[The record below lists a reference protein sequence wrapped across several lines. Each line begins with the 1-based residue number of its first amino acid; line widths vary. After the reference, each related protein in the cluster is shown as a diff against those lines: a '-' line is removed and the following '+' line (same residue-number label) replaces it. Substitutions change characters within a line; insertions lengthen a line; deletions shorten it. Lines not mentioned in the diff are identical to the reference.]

1 MNRVK
6 NLFGKGQAIFLLLP
20 AAFLV
25 TVISAF
31 VVLNTFREGLG
42 YLPELSMYALDFSN
56 YTDLFGNS
64 VFLRSLAYSFYVAFV
79 STALCLMFGL
89 MLAYL
94 LCRSKSSVLQAI
106 SRLPIV
112 LSYIAAG
119 LLLYTT
125 LSDHGLLYHLLALC
139 GIETGGLNILFR
151 PSGIGVI
158 LLNCFKGV
166 PFLAMS
172 IIPVL
177 SRVLDFYS
185 AAAMNLGA
193 SKGQVGL
200 RIIFPLIRRSAF
212 TSALVLFNYQMFA
225 YESFYYLG
233 SSVPVS
239 LGVFAYRSYQT
250 SDLRNRA
257 VCMAVNSIMIGISL
271 VTSLIYVYVMR
282 KDTVMHDAS

>member
-1 MNRVK
+1 MNKVK
-6 NLFGKGQAIFLLLP
+6 KLFGNGQAVSLLLP
-20 AAFLV
+20 AVFLV
-25 TVISAF
+25 TVISVF
-31 VVLNTFREGLG
+31 VILNTCREGLG

-56 YTDLFGNS
+56 YADLFGNS
-64 VFLRSLAYSFYVAFV
+64 VFLRSLTYSFYVAVV
-79 STALCLMFGL
+79 STALCFILGL

-94 LCRSKSSVLQAI
+94 LCRTQNSVLQAI

-125 LSDHGLLYHLLALC
+125 LSDHGLLYHLLTLF
-139 GIETGGLNILFR
+139 GIGTDGLNILFR

-158 LLNCFKGV
+158 ILNCFKGV

-172 IIPVL
+172 MVPVL
-177 SRVLDFYS
+177 SRILDRYS

-193 SKGQVGL
+193 SKQQIGL

-233 SSVPVS
+233 SSTPVS
-239 LGVFAYRSYQT
+239 LGVFAYQSYQT

-257 VCMAVNSIMIGISL
+257 VCMAINSIMIGISL
-271 VTSLIYVYVMR
+271 VTSLMYVYTMR
-282 KDTVMHDAS
+282 KDAVTNDAS